1 MPRTCQQ
8 MDVARL
14 PSDGIYDNETLPYM
28 EALEAHR
35 RSFPGG
41 TICVRWR
48 DSLTTV
54 KIFPLLLFFSLFS
67 YQSVKVFSHLFFIS
81 SLVLIFFI
89 TIYFFYIYILLINFF
104 IQLHPSS
111 FGFIWFLYQIWSLF
125 FIYFLKAFT
134 KWILFSISSLNIWF

>member
-41 TICVRWR
+41 TICVR
-48 DSLTTV
+48 
-54 KIFPLLLFFSLFS
+54 
-67 YQSVKVFSHLFFIS
+67 
-81 SLVLIFFI
+81 
-89 TIYFFYIYILLINFF
+89 
-104 IQLHPSS
+104 
-111 FGFIWFLYQIWSLF
+111 
-125 FIYFLKAFT
+125 
-134 KWILFSISSLNIWF
+134 